1 MALGFKRPIPA
12 DDPRLKGQETT
23 YQASR
28 GGYFPPTQ
36 AQREHEKVEITVER
50 ADQPKKQRRG

>member
-1 MALGFKRPIPA
+1 MALGFKKPISK
-12 DDPRLKGQETT
+12 DDPRLKGRQTT

-36 AQREHEKVEITVER
+36 AQRANEKTTQQQ
-50 ADQPKKQRRG
+50 ADK

>member
-1 MALGFKRPIPA
+1 MTEQQPTPA
-12 DDPRLKGQETT
+12 DDPRLKGHETT

-36 AQREHEKVEITVER
+36 AQREHEKVEITLER
-50 ADQPKKQRRG
+50 LDK